1 MIYITIDDFYKRAN
15 ACARLSREEEIS
27 CAKKMKNGDAEAR
40 MRLIE
45 SYIPVIA
52 GNIRRLTKNYQTITL
67 ALRSEQML
75 EKLVDSFDFLQES
88 ETFIHRLSWG
98 MKQVVTKYIAESR
111 G

>member
-15 ACARLSREEEIS
+15 ACVRLSREEEIA
-27 CAKKMKNGDAEAR
+27 CAKQMKNGDAEAR
-40 MRLIE
+40 RKLIE
-45 SYIPVIA
+45 SYLPFLA
-52 GNIRRLTKNYQTITL
+52 GNIQRLPEKRQTITL

-98 MKQVVTKYIAESR
+98 MKQVVTKYIAES
-111 G
+111 